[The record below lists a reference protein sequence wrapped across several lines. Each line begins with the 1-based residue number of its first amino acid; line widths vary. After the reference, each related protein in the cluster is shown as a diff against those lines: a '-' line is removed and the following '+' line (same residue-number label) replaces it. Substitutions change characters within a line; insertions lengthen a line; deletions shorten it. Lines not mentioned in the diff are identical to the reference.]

1 LSVYV
6 GRAKTAAKFARKAVP
21 VGMELYRRWQA
32 MPPEQRERYMKTVKE
47 YASKA
52 GDAARKAQAS
62 ASASASR
69 GKRRS

>member
-1 LSVYV
+1 V

-52 GDAARKAQAS
+52 GEAARKAQSQA
-62 ASASASR
+62 AKTRKPPA
-69 GKRRS
+69 KR